1 MNERETL
8 VSFQHYHYLSAS
20 KTKWRTE
27 GGVGGEL
34 WGVTHFYFREEMEG
48 KIHLPFETEYNIKPE
63 ECLLIMIR
71 IILLTVD
78 DLGIFLF

>member
-1 MNERETL
+1 M
-8 VSFQHYHYLSAS
+8 
-20 KTKWRTE
+20 
-27 GGVGGEL
+27 GGEW
-34 WGVTHFYFREEMEG
+34 WGVTHFYFTEEMEG
-48 KIHLPFETEYNIKPE
+48 KIHLPIENEYNSKPE